1 MSAELVHA
9 SVQKGLRGG
18 SGFGTAVVTR
28 GLAAPLERA
37 LEELSAYDFDP
48 ARAVG
53 ADRVEW
59 AHRVLTV
66 QGRSHSVLS
75 RTAPCGSDWSGRPNR
90 VAHHV
95 VVDTAERAE
104 AGPAWMLAALAQGV
118 LMQHVPEV
126 GERAQG
132 PRLPGGALSARP
144 AHAWS
149 AVGFDPGWAG
159 VVARALLDHAG
170 APCYLVLPGETDTLP
185 LVEDVFALLP
195 EDRRWHV
202 TFSTR
207 FLRSSPS
214 ARCQLRCVRAG
225 AAGLRAMLAEPGA
238 RVITVETGVPA
249 ANQPGADAAR
259 TGAPIEAVLRMNT
272 RVQPVLR
279 SGDASRAAPEPRG
292 ASVTRFVP
300 TERVAGLS
308 SPTDGEARAPSALG
322 SARAPWDADH
332 RSVASRIG
340 VGSSDFLAYILFGIA
355 AMALLASLV
364 LGVVILMRD

>member
-144 AHAWS
+144 LQLLRESELIATLAVSAAMRMQNLLLQRRCRRAQKFALTDPLTRLFNRRMGITSLDQAIARSHRSGVDLTVLMIDLDQFKKLNDTYGHVQGDQALRATADVLRKTLRRSDTICRYGGEEFMVVLPETSAEES
-149 AVGFDPGWAG
+149 AVLAARLFTAVEARGHEEKLPITVSIGQASVRQEDSAESLLNR
-159 VVARALLDHAG
+159 ADRALYASKAG
-170 APCYLVLPGETDTLP
+170 G
-185 LVEDVFALLP
+185 
-195 EDRRWHV
+195 RNR
-202 TFSTR
+202 FS
-207 FLRSSPS
+207 
-214 ARCQLRCVRAG
+214 
-225 AAGLRAMLAEPGA
+225 
-238 RVITVETGVPA
+238 I
-249 ANQPGADAAR
+249 AD
-259 TGAPIEAVLRMNT
+259 E
-272 RVQPVLR
+272 
-279 SGDASRAAPEPRG
+279 E
-292 ASVTRFVP
+292 
-300 TERVAGLS
+300 
-308 SPTDGEARAPSALG
+308 
-322 SARAPWDADH
+322 
-332 RSVASRIG
+332 
-340 VGSSDFLAYILFGIA
+340 
-355 AMALLASLV
+355 
-364 LGVVILMRD
+364 